1 MTRSTKRSIRY
12 YQTFIYVHICRTQAE
27 IISKVTPLTPP
38 EFNANV
44 SFQAALTSAD
54 LDLLSKDDDTFTVD
68 LRRRIAA
75 QVKIEVSEL
84 TKASCFEAILEGS
97 MAVILGAFSTVA
109 RKGKGLVTGQSRA
122 KNVKK
127 GQ

>member
-1 MTRSTKRSIRY
+1 M
-12 YQTFIYVHICRTQAE
+12 
-27 IISKVTPLTPP
+27 
-38 EFNANV
+38 
-44 SFQAALTSAD
+44 SFQAALTPAD

-84 TKASCFEAILEGS
+84 TKVSCFEAILEGS
-97 MAVILGAFSTVA
+97 MAAILGAFNTVA